1 MLQEAG
7 DEEGLKDASKKLRE
21 YKDKYRN
28 YSKEHGLGM
37 HNDRTQ
43 VYGYDRS
50 KSMKTVWA
58 GQTKGS
64 GNGGS
69 AADNLL
75 TGGALAPIIQAV
87 VAPETKGQNKTGG
100 GSIFSIPKEIMVRL
114 TDVNGKYIAQ
124 GVNEVNLQE
133 ATVSGA

>member
-1 MLQEAG
+1 MMLQEAG

-21 YKDKYRN
+21 YKDKYRD
-28 YSKEHGLGM
+28 YSREHGLGM

-58 GQTKGS
+58 GRTKGS

-69 AADNLL
+69 AADSTKMGVMNMVMPN
-75 TGGALAPIIQAV
+75 TMQQNIGGI
-87 VAPETKGQNKTGG
+87 KG
-100 GSIFSIPKEIMVRL
+100 
-114 TDVNGKYIAQ
+114 Y
-124 GVNEVNLQE
+124 
-133 ATVSGA
+133 